1 MSQLNADAIITL
13 VSAIPALLIA
23 SLSAWLAYLTL
34 RHRNTSRNDIET
46 SAIEFIAA
54 HTSTTTSS
62 LNSMDRPEPQS
73 LSSQTSSTLL
83 IHVPCENMPQLP
95 PAALLSNYDWEPKQT
110 RLLPSSA
117 DQDQPTNNG

>member
-54 HTSTTTSS
+54 HTSTTTS
-62 LNSMDRPEPQS
+62 RCVVIC
-73 LSSQTSSTLL
+73 TLHNPMHTYMV
-83 IHVPCENMPQLP
+83 I
-95 PAALLSNYDWEPKQT
+95 LLV
-110 RLLPSSA
+110 
-117 DQDQPTNNG
+117 